1 MPHLAVLIDVSNAEK
16 HFYRYITKYNTVI
29 ERINW
34 YWVEYRQMDIKC
46 QTTTK
51 KKGSI
56 KIFSEQF
63 EEKLLHRLNTSKC
76 WQAIIWRQQDK
87 GKRKYSKEFNLEAI
101 HKYAYASRNMKTI
114 PVVQTCSH
122 FDNTHTWACG
132 NGMKSMKFKF
142 VVNSGQV
149 Q

>member
-1 MPHLAVLIDVSNAEK
+1 MLQLPVLIDLSNAEK

-46 QTTTK
+46 QTRNK

-63 EEKLLHRLNTSKC
+63 EEKVLHRLDTSKR
-76 WQAIIWRQQDK
+76 WQAIVRRQQEK
-87 GKRKYSKEFNLEAI
+87 GNRKYSKQFSLEAI
-101 HKYAYASRNMKTI
+101 HKYAYASRNKKTI
-114 PVVQTCSH
+114 PVIETCSH

-132 NGMKSMKFKF
+132 NGMKSIKLK
-142 VVNSGQV
+142 SL
-149 Q
+149 